1 MISTGDIK
9 DKKYT
14 ILGIVGTTVSN
25 QDTIEGK
32 SGCGGTKTTDITVD
46 TNSMYGKGA
55 NELVSLA
62 SAKGGNAVIYA
73 NFEFRVA
80 VKGTGT
86 LAKQVTELFCYG
98 TAVKLD
104 S

>member
-14 ILGIVGTTVSN
+14 ILGIVGTHVSN
-25 QDTIEGK
+25 QDKIEGK
-32 SGCGGTKTTDITVD
+32 SGCIGASTTDITVD

-80 VKGTGT
+80 VKGVGNS
-86 LAKQVTELFCYG
+86 AKQVTELFCYG

>member
-14 ILGIVGTTVSN
+14 ILGIVGTTVSD
-25 QDTIEGK
+25 QDSVEAKG
-32 SGCGGTKTTDITVD
+32 GCGGASTTDITVD

-55 NELVSLA
+55 NELLA
-62 SAKGGNAVIYA
+62 LSSGKGGNAVIYA
-73 NFEFRVA
+73 NFEFRIA
-80 VKGTGT
+80 VKGSGN
-86 LAKQVTELFCYG
+86 AVKQVTELFCYG

-104 S
+104 N